1 MKWAIDANHSSVTFT
16 IRHMMSKVRG
26 QMKVKEGWIEVDS
39 DDLTTAKVD
48 VVLDAATI
56 DTGVEMRDNHLR
68 SADGN
73 FDVANYP
80 TIAFKSKRVEGK
92 DASNFKV
99 IGDLTI
105 HGLTKEV
112 TLDASFNGEGK
123 DPWGNRRV
131 SFSAETKVNRKDF
144 DLTWN
149 QALEAGG
156 FLLGDDVKI
165 EIDLEAIPAQT
176 PAEAKEKVEAEAA
189 IESR

>member
-1 MKWAIDANHSSVTFT
+1 MKWAIDAYHSSVTFS

-26 QMKVKEGWIEVDS
+26 QMKVKEGWIEVDN
-39 DDLTTAKVD
+39 DDLNTAKVE

-68 SADGN
+68 SADGH

-80 TIAFKSKRVEGK
+80 TITFKSKRVEGK
-92 DASNFKV
+92 DPSNFKV

-105 HGLTKEV
+105 HGITKEV
-112 TLDASFNGEGK
+112 TLNASFNGEGK

-131 SFSAETKVNRKDF
+131 SVSAEAKVNRKDF

-156 FLLGDDVKI
+156 FILGDDVKI

-176 PAEAKEKVEAEAA
+176 PAEAKEKIDAEAA
-189 IESR
+189 VESR